1 MEHRNPSSPLWA
13 AARDELR
20 TRRAARASRKTLG
33 RELASY
39 TSPAERNELD
49 AILDRFPADEVAKI
63 RQMVNR
69 RRVA

>member
-1 MEHRNPSSPLWA
+1 MEHRNPSSRWA
-13 AARDELR
+13 AARDEFR
-20 TRRAARASRKTLG
+20 TRRDARAARKAMG